1 MTAVLDRS
9 RRQMMNKKDK
19 YVPTYVEEEWHIVGP
34 GSVHML
40 RDQVE
45 GTFAWFSASRYC
57 IVFGRLQAGQMLIT

>member
-34 GSVHML
+34 GSVHTSCVTKWKVHSHGSAHL
-40 RDQVE
+40 VIVLYLEDFRQVK
-45 GTFAWFSASRYC
+45 C
-57 IVFGRLQAGQMLIT
+57 